1 MGMFIKIHVDAAKLA
16 DQAAAVAQACPVKI
30 FELKQG
36 RLAVIEAE
44 EDECTLCDLCLER
57 CPGGGIRIEKLY

>member
-1 MGMFIKIHVDAAKLA
+1 MGMFIRIHVDAVKLGDKA
-16 DQAAAVAQACPVKI
+16 GAVAQVCPVKI
-30 FELKQG
+30 FELKEG

-44 EDECTLCDLCLER
+44 EDECTLCDLCQER

>member
-1 MGMFIKIHVDAAKLA
+1 MGMFIKIHVDAVKLGDKA
-16 DQAAAVAQACPVKI
+16 GAVAQVCPVKI
-30 FELKQG
+30 FELKER